1 MEANGRGRGLWA
13 HTATPAGGHVVP
25 PGTTLSPSTSSIHGT
40 PPTLHHKRPFHAG
53 WSSGQDSLTVNPWTH
68 CHPLGGHQ
76 LTLEPPSDQV
86 FTRARNATAF
96 GAKP

>member
-13 HTATPAGGHVVP
+13 HTAMSVGGHVAP
-25 PGTTLSPSTSSIHGT
+25 PGATLSLSTSSIRGM
-40 PPTLHHKRPFHAG
+40 PPTLHHKRPFHVG
-53 WSSGQDSLTVNPWTH
+53 FSGGHDSLTVDPWAH

-86 FTRARNATAF
+86 FTCARNATAF